1 MLDLS
6 KVKDSVTVYHEA
18 GINVFPAIY
27 GSKETNTKWKSFQ
40 ENFLDKD
47 ERLSMFKDSN
57 TGNIAGLGGVTSHN
71 LAILDIDNPRVFE
84 STIAKNNKFK
94 EIRNST
100 WESLT
105 ASGRPHI
112 FICTSEPIRTGKD
125 NLKEF
130 GFEIR
135 GEGGY
140 ALLPPSY
147 VSKDGQQGLEYLWQ
161 RRKTDKPLLINLNE
175 LNELGIITKP
185 IEQKEKQN
193 LKPFGI
199 SWQYYKPLVLGNFEN
214 CLFSKG
220 SNTGKSL
227 SELEFHFVLHL
238 LDLNYST
245 ERIVNFFEER
255 LHLDTRYKTLPSYH
269 RRDYLQLT
277 IQEAKRVMLNNT
289 KLSEKLFKNL
299 NRFPFRELF
308 GRSANTARA
317 TYGYALEVFKRTGKE
332 SINLSVRELAE
343 NTGMSISTAS
353 NSIDRLIKKSFLE
366 EGSKND
372 FWEAKSYKL
381 SDKPLSIKLEQEI
394 SYQRETTSNDA
405 FRSNL
410 GKTGALFFDTLC
422 THEEISLSELWKK
435 CKAIMSKSTFF
446 RKLKQFKEK
455 GIVEMNSNVITL
467 KNKDLNSIAEKIGTK
482 GKSEKTKEKFSK
494 ERKFHRE
501 NVKQIK
507 EMLTSKGFI
516 KHEPGLYVHPVTGEF
531 KQF

>member
-27 GSKETNTKWKSFQ
+27 GSKVSNTPWKSFQ
-40 ENFLDKD
+40 EKFLDKE

-71 LAILDIDNPRVFE
+71 LAILDIDNPRIFE
-84 STIAKNNKFK
+84 NTIAKNSKFK

-112 FICTSEPIRTGKD
+112 FILTNEPVRTRKD
-125 NLKEF
+125 NLEQY

-161 RRKTDKPLLINLNE
+161 RRSTDRPLLINISE

-199 SWQYYKPLVLGNFEN
+199 SWQYWKPLVLGNFEN

-220 SNTGKSL
+220 NNDKSL
-227 SELEFHFVLHL
+227 SELEFHLVLHL

-245 ERIVNFFEER
+245 ERIVNFFEEK
-255 LHLDTRYKTLPSYH
+255 LHLDTRYKTLPSYR

-277 IQEAKRVMLNNT
+277 IQEAKRVLLKNS
-289 KLSEKLFKNL
+289 KLSEQLFRNL
-299 NRFPFRELF
+299 NSIPFREIF
-308 GRSANTARA
+308 GRSANTARN
-317 TYGYALEVFKRTGKE
+317 TYGYTLEVFKRTGKE

-353 NSIDRLIKKSFLE
+353 KSIDRLIKKSFLE
-366 EGSKND
+366 EGNKND

-381 SDKPLSIKLEQEI
+381 SSKPLELDLSKEI

-405 FRSNL
+405 FRSEL
-410 GKTGALFFDTLC
+410 GKTGALLFDTLY
-422 THEEISLSELWKK
+422 THEEITLSELWKK
-435 CKAIMSKSTFF
+435 CKPIMSRSTFF
-446 RKLKQFKEK
+446 RKLKQFKKRNIIE
-455 GIVEMNSNVITL
+455 INSNLITL
-467 KNKDLNSIAEKIGTK
+467 KNKDLNSIAESLGTK
-482 GKSEKTKEKFSK
+482 GKSEKVKEKFSK

-507 EMLTSKGFI
+507 DMLSKKGFV
-516 KHEPGLYVHPVTGEF
+516 KHEPGLYVNPVSGEF